1 MCKVSRGLQ
10 NEGRGAS
17 GFIQVSLVAN
27 KIDITWDGLN
37 STTEWDENQ

>member
-17 GFIQVSLVAN
+17 GFIQASLVAN
-27 KIDITWDGLN
+27 KIDITRNDLN
-37 STTEWDENQ
+37 SDTKWDDSL